1 MPSIVCAIDSDVL
14 RSVKRGASNGR
25 LALYDARRASYDAS
39 VVQALQRIGFAFQ
52 LVGVEDQFSRSLSEI
67 EALNPELVFNLALSA
82 TPSESAFVDG
92 LASRE
97 LAYTGSGASA
107 ITATNDKIRMRRLL
121 KKFNIPIPKYSVFYP
136 KRRPRSLEGTSPH
149 IVKPAKFG
157 ATSDGIK
164 PSSMV
169 WTYEQAR
176 KQADRIATT
185 LDVPAICDEFIIGR
199 EFHVGLVERRGILSV
214 TAVAELKFMNAP
226 AGFGFKS
233 ELVSK
238 RGGQQRYFEIEQVLV
253 DSPRKPISAIA
264 KLAQRA
270 ASCVGVRGYAKVD
283 IRVDGDGRPF
293 VLEVNSNP
301 GLWSGMPIWSR
312 PSFEENISS
321 IVRAALSR

>member
-52 LVGVEDQFSRSLSEI
+52 LVGVKDQFSRSLSEI

-97 LAYTGSGASA
+97 LAYTGSGSSA

-121 KKFNIPIPKYSVFYP
+121 KKFNIPIPKYSLFYP
-136 KRRPRSLEGTSPH
+136 KRRPRSLGGTSPH

-169 WTYEQAR
+169 WTYEQAC

-185 LDVPAICDEFIIGR
+185 LGGTANHPNATIFTTCARIRGTPKVRSLWPPVRSSAPAWSRCAA
-199 EFHVGLVERRGILSV
+199 LPRRG
-214 TAVAELKFMNAP
+214 
-226 AGFGFKS
+226 
-233 ELVSK
+233 
-238 RGGQQRYFEIEQVLV
+238 
-253 DSPRKPISAIA
+253 
-264 KLAQRA
+264 
-270 ASCVGVRGYAKVD
+270 CC
-283 IRVDGDGRPF
+283 
-293 VLEVNSNP
+293 
-301 GLWSGMPIWSR
+301 WS
-312 PSFEENISS
+312 
-321 IVRAALSR
+321 

>member
-14 RSVKRGASNGR
+14 RSVRRGASNGR

-39 VVQALQRIGFAFQ
+39 VVRALQRIGFAFQ

-169 WTYEQAR
+169 WTYEQAC
-176 KQADRIATT
+176 KQADRIATA
-185 LDVPAICDEFIIGR
+185 LDVPALCDEFIIGR

-226 AGFGFKS
+226 TGFGFKS

-238 RGGQQRYFEIEQVLV
+238 GGGQRRCFEIEQVLV
-253 DSPRKPISAIA
+253 DSPRKSISAIA

-283 IRVDGDGRPF
+283 IRVDCDGRPF